1 MEVIQGE
8 AYGGRPRPALPQAPL
23 TADERLV
30 DSVLGVAWG
39 VARLGKRAAHIAGR
53 AASPVVDILMDPP
66 LVPTAL
72 RPATQVEALARRWR
86 QDRPVLAG
94 TVVQVG
100 QTATPLA
107 VERFARVID
116 LDQVLANI
124 VSQLDLTA
132 LADRILAGLDLNATS
147 QAALQRLDVDAVA
160 AEVID
165 KLDMTAT
172 VSRVIQQLDTV
183 AMVDRVMD
191 ELPTDEL
198 ARVVIA
204 HLDVETIVATALDEV
219 DLTAL
224 VLQRVDLGAIV
235 DAAVAQVD
243 ITAMVL
249 DRVNLGAVVA
259 SALDQMD
266 LTEIVLKRVDLNRV
280 ATTVMDEID
289 LPTILQE
296 STGSMASETIRE
308 VRMSSVEADRAVA
321 RIVDRFTFR
330 RKPRKLDAPGDPDS
344 IKAMTALAGHA
355 QGPES
360 SGSGNQTGAA
370 E

>member
-1 MEVIQGE
+1 VEVIRGE
-8 AYGGRPRPALPQAPL
+8 TYGERPRPALPPTGL
-23 TADERLV
+23 SADERLA

-39 VARLGKRAAHIAGR
+39 VARLGKRAAQLAGR
-53 AASPVVDILMDPP
+53 AASPVVDVLMDPP

-72 RPATQVEALARRWR
+72 RPITRIDALARRWR

-147 QAALQRLDVDAVA
+147 RAALARLDVDAVA

-165 KLDMTAT
+165 KLDVTAA

-224 VLQRVDLGAIV
+224 VLERVDLGAIV

-243 ITAMVL
+243 ITAMVV
-249 DRVNLGAVVA
+249 DRVDLGAVVS
-259 SALDQMD
+259 SALDQLD

-308 VRMSSVEADRAVA
+308 VRMTSVEADRAVA

-344 IKAMTALAGHA
+344 ITALVAIAEHA
-355 QGPES
+355 KGLES
-360 SGSGNQTGAA
+360 SGTSDTTDTPK
-370 E
+370 